1 MKRFKNKSLVFIFLL
16 SAGLFGEFYTA
27 RQVLVS
33 GKNYF
38 IFYFFIHII
47 CTFFISTGGSGWL
60 KQRGNIKSVFYSM
73 NITGLILPWIGSLI
87 NIIIVFSDFFSGVL
101 NFQPDMPYKY
111 NKKVLIDPY
120 ENMVA
125 NYGIDGM
132 ARVEAS
138 IQPVKDIFK
147 YGTESQKR
155 GLLLKSHEYGPIV
168 HMNILR
174 TGLDDQFYSVRT
186 ISANLISATEKKWGS
201 IISMLTKEKIFN
213 IPENEIYGYFENL
226 IKYIYLDLWD
236 KRISAKIIKDLEK
249 ALEAYI
255 NEKKFSDSQL
265 EIKNSFNYIVSRL
278 EFLKERPVQFDGQIS
293 FQGTPAGEKKKID
306 QKLPIDSEHP
316 DSIKDM
322 LSIQFKKGDFEG
334 LYKSCLGLFKKKF
347 TNKEFKNYELFE
359 AAHFFITQYEAAY
372 PDKAVYPEKK
382 DKKEKFQEQSE

>member
-1 MKRFKNKSLVFIFLL
+1 
-16 SAGLFGEFYTA
+16 
-27 RQVLVS
+27 
-33 GKNYF
+33 
-38 IFYFFIHII
+38 
-47 CTFFISTGGSGWL
+47 
-60 KQRGNIKSVFYSM
+60 
-73 NITGLILPWIGSLI
+73 
-87 NIIIVFSDFFSGVL
+87 
-101 NFQPDMPYKY
+101 
-111 NKKVLIDPY
+111 
-120 ENMVA
+120 
-125 NYGIDGM
+125 
-132 ARVEAS
+132 
-138 IQPVKDIFK
+138 
-147 YGTESQKR
+147 
-155 GLLLKSHEYGPIV
+155 
-168 HMNILR
+168 
-174 TGLDDQFYSVRT
+174 
-186 ISANLISATEKKWGS
+186 
-201 IISMLTKEKIFN
+201 MLTKEKIFN